1 MTARMPDIA
10 PTLTDTQV
18 LEFCHRGY
26 LILEGVV
33 APKTNE
39 RVGEFIRAHP
49 YAAGDGG
56 EFEDDRL
63 LAEEWFVKEV
73 ILNRQ
78 AAGAV
83 RSLLGR
89 QAALPTWMFN
99 HRSTQPKPAQQWHR
113 DGCSRYG
120 HAVNHLQVFYYPQDT
135 PRELGPTEVL
145 PGSHFLFNLG
155 SYMGH
160 YGGISG
166 TASTAAAAG
175 TIFITAYPIWHRRG
189 TSSAPGVRD
198 MLKYLYWRMAPP
210 RRDWIVEPDFNLDD
224 LDNFE
229 NALYGGGVH
238 PAKDQFHH
246 WHDAARM
253 FYWLAGKQDDFHNFL
268 GTAAWPM
275 GHPPAPPARR
285 FPHLSRTIVIPVDR
299 ILPF

>member
-1 MTARMPDIA
+1 MTARMPDIT

-33 APKTNE
+33 APETNE

-89 QAALPTWMFN
+89 QAALPPWMFN
-99 HRSTQPKPAQQWHR
+99 HRSPQPKPAQQWHR

-246 WHDAARM
+246 WHDAASM

-268 GTAAWPM
+268 GTAISTPIPNNRNP
-275 GHPPAPPARR
+275 GGQNSPLL
-285 FPHLSRTIVIPVDR
+285 LSSKRGE
-299 ILPF
+299 LS

>member
-33 APKTNE
+33 APETNE

-275 GHPPAPPARR
+275 GPPPRR
-285 FPHLSRTIVIPVDR
+285 QPGDFHTYPERS
-299 ILPF
+299 